1 MLGNSMKTMLNLPST
16 YTQCIYGYK
25 KQTLNRIKKRTN
37 TGIIQTTTT
46 GAMRQFEVTGHPKNI
61 EAAFLMIEEIIYEKF
76 GIKVDLRSGKRVL
89 FSMNV
94 RTPRVHTP
102 TVCNG
107 SEYRK
112 VASSRLSRLV
122 AHFWIFRLLMK
133 GKFDAYVLKLNS
145 RPVYCS

>member
-1 MLGNSMKTMLNLPST
+1 MKTMLNLPST

-76 GIKVDLRSGKRVL
+76 GIKVDLRSGKKVL

-94 RTPRVHTP
+94 HTP
-102 TVCNG
+102 TVCSG

-112 VASSRLSRLV
+112 VASSRLSWLV
-122 AHFWIFRLLMK
+122 AHFWIFRLFIN
-133 GKFDAYVLKLNS
+133 GKFDAYVL
-145 RPVYCS
+145 